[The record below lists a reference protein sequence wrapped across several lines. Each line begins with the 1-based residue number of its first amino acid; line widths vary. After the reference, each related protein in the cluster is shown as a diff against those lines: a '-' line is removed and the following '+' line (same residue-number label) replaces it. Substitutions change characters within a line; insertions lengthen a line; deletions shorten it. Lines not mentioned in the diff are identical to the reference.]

1 MEAVIKTGGKQYLI
15 KEGDKIQIE
24 KTAHEVGAEIG
35 FDEIL
40 YISDEKNVLV
50 NAAQL
55 KTFKIKA
62 KVLSDDKGKKLK
74 VFKFRRR
81 KNSKTLN
88 GHRQPYQTVEI
99 LSISK

>member
-1 MEAVIKTGGKQYLI
+1 MEAVIKTGGKQYLV

-24 KTAHEVGAEIG
+24 KTSFEVGAEIG

-40 YISDEKNVLV
+40 YISDEKNIVV
-50 NAAQL
+50 DGKKL
-55 KTFKIKA
+55 KSYKIKA

-74 VFKFRRR
+74 IFKFRRR
-81 KNSKTLN
+81 QDSKTLN

>member
-1 MEAVIKTGGKQYLI
+1 MEAVIKTGGKQYLV

-24 KTAHEVGAEIG
+24 KTSFEVGAEIG

-40 YISDEKNVLV
+40 YISDEKNIVV
-50 NAAQL
+50 DGKKL
-55 KTFKIKA
+55 KSYKIKA

-81 KNSKTLN
+81 QDSKTLN

>member
-1 MEAVIKTGGKQYLI
+1 MY
-15 KEGDKIQIE
+15 KIQIE
-24 KTAHEVGAEIG
+24 KTSFEVGAEIG

-40 YISDEKNVLV
+40 YISDEKNIVV
-50 NAAQL
+50 DGKKL
-55 KTFKIKA
+55 KSYKIKA

-81 KNSKTLN
+81 QDSKTLN